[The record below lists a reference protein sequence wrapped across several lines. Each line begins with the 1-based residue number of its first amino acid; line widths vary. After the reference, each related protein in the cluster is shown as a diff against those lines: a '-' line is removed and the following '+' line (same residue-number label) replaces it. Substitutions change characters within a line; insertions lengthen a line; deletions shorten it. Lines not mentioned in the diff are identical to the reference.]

1 MTVNGSVEWQCRPPA
16 AATATGCVP
25 TAKLV
30 SAQPASAAAASRV
43 PLVVMGTP
51 WTPLSIFYGE
61 SRMKYTKRRLNGPRG
76 DVLQR
81 RGVRLAQGN

>member
-51 WTPLSIFYGE
+51 WTVE
-61 SRMKYTKRRLNGPRG
+61 SFRRRLVYFTENHE
-76 DVLQR
+76 
-81 RGVRLAQGN
+81 